1 MVEKITK
8 KIIYR
13 QFLGEVVSAKGNK
26 TITVVVKNMVTHP
39 KYHKKYAVNR
49 KYAVH
54 DEKGQANLGDLVSFQ
69 ECRPL
74 SKTKRWRL
82 IKIEKKA

>member
-1 MVEKITK
+1 MVEKMTK
-8 KIIYR
+8 KTIYR
-13 QFLGEVVSAKGNK
+13 QFNGEVTNAKGNK
-26 TITVVVKNMVTHP
+26 TVQVLVKNKVTHP
-39 KYHKKYAVNR
+39 KYHKQYLVTR
-49 KYAVH
+49 KYQIH
-54 DEKGQANLGDLVSFQ
+54 DEKGEARVGDLVLFR